1 MSENYDELI
10 EYQSVHQHT
19 SLGLIHNSQTGTPLV
34 GHLPP
39 VCHGRDESQMVFLLP
54 NTPITSAAFANWP
67 YLLRCTVEGIRG
79 MPIII
84 STTVIWTL
92 SRQAETDMTA
102 LLYQQLTSSMSPP
115 TSTTVKE
122 TESDYAPLGRVV

>member
-67 YLLRCTVEGIRG
+67 YLLRRTVEGIRG
-79 MPIII
+79 MPII

>member
-1 MSENYDELI
+1 
-10 EYQSVHQHT
+10 
-19 SLGLIHNSQTGTPLV
+19 
-34 GHLPP
+34 
-39 VCHGRDESQMVFLLP
+39 MVFLLP

-79 MPIII
+79 MPII

>member
-19 SLGLIHNSQTGTPLV
+19 SLGLIHNSQTRTTLV

-67 YLLRCTVEGIRG
+67 YLLRGTVEGIRG
-79 MPIII
+79 MPII

-102 LLYQQLTSSMSPP
+102 LLYQQLTSSMSTP
-115 TSTTVKE
+115 TSTVKE